1 MIPNFRRQKLRKQ
14 NFKGQ
19 DLSTSDFDDAEIK
32 GIDFSDAILLDAKL
46 RHAKAGL
53 NPVWDLGLKLSLIVL
68 SILYNFVIGY
78 SGTFM
83 GAWLPRIEFLANKFL
98 ALTFGLSLFI
108 LFIVVAIR
116 RGLGAALSSFAIIV
130 VLALTVLAALPGDNN
145 TKAGII
151 FYAVGIAVGISGMVP
166 GAIAVSIAQIL
177 SDRKIWAVIML
188 AVPLASVAGIKAGVV
203 GDIYDAQTIRL
214 AVIGAVPITIA
225 LVGLSFYIG
234 TQAILGNLKYGLIRR
249 IAIAISNYGGTSFR
263 VSNLT
268 NADFTQADLRQT
280 DFREANLTRTRWFQ
294 AQNLAQARTDDTYL
308 ENPKI
313 RQLVVTLNGQDQ
325 NFDHMDL
332 RGLNLQG
339 ANLADASFI
348 GTKLSEATLE
358 GANLDRAKLVQ
369 TQLYGAN
376 LSGASLTGAIIQD
389 WSISTDTNFEGVK
402 CDYVYMQ
409 LPTKAD
415 PDPCRKPDN
424 RNENFQSGDFADFIA
439 PIIKT
444 LNLYQTQNVDLRIVA
459 QQFKTLDLFHHEGID
474 PTAAAVALKQLA
486 EHHPEADLEVVALEG
501 RGEDKVRLQAKVKG
515 VADRSMLSTEYFAT
529 YRKMSAMPYAD
540 LQSLLAGM
548 AEKDERI
555 RSLENMVTTA
565 IKSDK
570 FYVETLYSLGDTVTE
585 KSSININAGGDIG
598 SVSGIVGGDMTG
610 VMNLGTISGNVTN
623 SIGQIPDNSVE
634 KAELKSLLKQLQAAI
649 EAEPTLEPEDK
660 AEALSQVQVLAEAGQ
675 NPEDGAMK
683 KAAKTAM
690 KILKGTTAGLSETTK
705 FVAECAKLLPA
716 ISGLLLLL

>member
-1 MIPNFRRQKLRKQ
+1 MIVAVAAAVL
-14 NFKGQ
+14 
-19 DLSTSDFDDAEIK
+19 T
-32 GIDFSDAILLDAKL
+32 FS
-46 RHAKAGL
+46 
-53 NPVWDLGLKLSLIVL
+53 VL
-68 SILYNFVIGY
+68 
-78 SGTFM
+78 
-83 GAWLPRIEFLANKFL
+83 L
-98 ALTFGLSLFI
+98 ALSVYI
-108 LFIVVAIR
+108 SKRAVE
-116 RGLGAALSSFAIIV
+116 
-130 VLALTVLAALPGDNN
+130 GDS
-145 TKAGII
+145 K
-151 FYAVGIAVGISGMVP
+151 YA
-166 GAIAVSIAQIL
+166 
-177 SDRKIWAVIML
+177 
-188 AVPLASVAGIKAGVV
+188 
-203 GDIYDAQTIRL
+203 
-214 AVIGAVPITIA
+214 
-225 LVGLSFYIG
+225 
-234 TQAILGNLKYGLIRR
+234 LIRK
-249 IAIAISNYGGTSFR
+249 IAIAICTYRGTSFQKTD
-263 VSNLT
+263 LT
-268 NADFTQADLRQT
+268 DANFTAAKLRQADFRQ
-280 DFREANLTRTRWFQ
+280 ANLTRVRWFQ
-294 AQNLAQARTDDTYL
+294 AASLSKARTTGTYL
-308 ENPKI
+308 EDPKI

-348 GTKLSEATLE
+348 GAKLSEATLE

-389 WSISTDTNFEGVK
+389 WSISTDTNFDGVK

-424 RNENFQSGDFADFIA
+424 RNENFEPGDFADFIA

-444 LNLYQTQNVDLRIVA
+444 LNLYQTQNVDLRVVA

-474 PTAAAVALKQLA
+474 PAAAAVALKQLS
-486 EHHPEADLEVVALEG
+486 EHYPEADLEVVALEG
-501 RGEDKVRLQAKVKG
+501 RGDDKVRLQAKVRG
-515 VADRSMLSTEYFAT
+515 AADRSQLSAEYFAA
-529 YRKMSAMPYAD
+529 YREMSAMPYAD

-555 RSLENMVTTA
+555 RSLESMVTTA

-570 FYVETLYSLGDTVTE
+570 FYVETVYSLGDTVTE

-598 SVSGIVGGDMTG
+598 NVSGLVGGNVSG

-623 SIGQIPDNSVE
+623 SIAQLPDDSAE
-634 KAELKSLLKQLQAAI
+634 KAELKALLKQLQDAI
-649 EAEPTLEPEDK
+649 EAEPALEPEDK
-660 AEALSQVQVLAEAGQ
+660 AEALAQVQTLAEAGQ
-675 NPEDGAMK
+675 KPEDGALQ

-705 FVAECAKLLPA
+705 LVAECTNLLPA